1 MKRNYKLIT
10 TVLLLLSCV
19 WAFAAPARVTLSGKV
34 TDKAGD
40 ALPGVAVI
48 GASESVVTEVDG
60 TFQIQAN
67 AGTPVLFQCLG
78 FVDLTLEAGKDNFS
92 TVVMTEDLQ
101 QLEETVVVGF
111 ATQKK
116 INLTGSVASIGSEK
130 MEGHPVSN
138 AVEALQG
145 QIPGL
150 TITQSSGQLYG
161 HNAAMT
167 LRGQGTIG
175 QGSSGS
181 MLVLID
187 GMEGD
192 IYSINPQDI
201 ENISILKDAAASS
214 IYGSRAP
221 FGVML
226 VTTKS
231 GKEGKVSINYNNNFR
246 FSSPL
251 NLPHSADSYSWA
263 LYFNEGSN
271 NDGNGDDISP
281 ARLQRIKDYRDGK
294 ISYSTIPVEGG
305 QWGTAYTEGNDN
317 VDYYNVFF
325 RNVTFSHEHNLSING
340 GNKGIQYFVSANYL
354 KQNGLLNWDDL
365 DGLQRINVFGKVH
378 AKPYPF
384 MDISYSTRFIREDYH
399 EPTAL
404 TDNILQ
410 YFGQYLWP
418 VSPLY
423 DPNGILFNDVVL
435 RFTQGGQ
442 RSISNTTSA
451 HQLNLTLEPIKG
463 WTIVGDINY
472 RYRSYF
478 NKIVDKEVWQTC
490 VDGVSKGSS
499 WDDATGVTNDD
510 GRNQYLNINA
520 FTNYETELA
529 GHYFKVMG
537 GTQIEMYTVNNTYA
551 HKFGLILPS
560 QPYLSTTSGM
570 LHGENVSS
578 VVSGDES
585 AWRTVGFFGRVN
597 YNYKE
602 RYLLEANLRYDGSSR
617 FREASRWGLFPSVS
631 LGYNIAKEDYF
642 APAAPYVSTLKLRA
656 SYGSLGNQNTS
667 SYYPTYELIGIANSS
682 GNWLLDGEK
691 SNISW
696 PASKISGTLTWEKI
710 KSWNIGF
717 DLVALQGRL
726 SASADFFIRRTED
739 MIGPADE
746 LPVVFGTSVPNTNNT
761 DLESK
766 GFELEISW
774 KDTIAKQFHYGIKFV
789 LSDATTKITRY
800 SNPSKSLNT
809 YYAGMTLGEIWGF
822 ETIGIARTDD
832 EMLDHLFTLPNGGQ
846 TTLGSNWQAG
856 DIMYR
861 DLNEDG
867 TIDTGSYTTDDHG
880 DLRIIGNSTPRFN
893 YGIDLTMDW
902 MGIDL
907 RIFMQ
912 GVGKRDYFCGSKYFF
927 GSNGGSKWGTMVL
940 KEHLDFFRD
949 DEAHPLG
956 QNLDSYYP
964 RVYLNS
970 NKNVLCQTRYL
981 QDASY
986 MRIKN
991 VQLGYTLPQ
1000 SISKKFYVDKLRVF
1014 FSGENLWTF
1023 TSMTRLFDPETI
1035 GQNEQG
1041 NVYPLTR
1048 TYSFGLSLTF

>member
-1 MKRNYKLIT
+1 MNSISKFIPS
-10 TVLLLLSCV
+10 LLLILSCI
-19 WAFAAPARVTLSGKV
+19 WGQAAPVRQSLSGKV
-34 TDKAGD
+34 VDSMGE
-40 ALPGVAVI
+40 ALPGVAIIGKNESAVTDLEGNFRIEAESGSTVI
-48 GASESVVTEVDG
+48 
-60 TFQIQAN
+60 
-67 AGTPVLFQCLG
+67 FQCLG
-78 FVDLTLEAGKDNFS
+78 FNDLMLEVGKDNFS
-92 TVVMTEDLQ
+92 NVVLTDDLQ
-101 QLEETVVVGF
+101 QLDETVVVGF

-116 INLTGSVASIGSEK
+116 VNLTGSVAAIDSKK

-231 GKEGKVSINYNNNFR
+231 GKDGKVSVNYNNSFR

-271 NDGNGDDISP
+271 NDGNGDDIS
-281 ARLQRIKDYRDGK
+281 ATRLQRIKDYIDGK

-317 VDYYNVFF
+317 VDYYSVFF
-325 RNVTFSHEHNLSING
+325 RNVTFSHEHNLSLNG
-340 GNKGIQYFVSANYL
+340 GNKKVQYFVSANYL
-354 KQNGLLNWDDL
+354 KQNGLLNWDNL
-365 DGLQRINVFGKVH
+365 DGLQRINVFGKVQ
-378 AKPYPF
+378 AKPYKF

-399 EPTAL
+399 EPTTL
-404 TDNILQ
+404 SDDILQ

-423 DPNGILFNDVVL
+423 DPNGILFNDLVL

-451 HQLNLTLEPIKG
+451 HQFNITLEPLKG
-463 WTIVGDINY
+463 WKIVGDINY
-472 RYRSYF
+472 RYRSWF

-490 VDGVSKGSS
+490 VDGISKGSS
-499 WDDATGVTNDD
+499 WDDASGVANDD

-520 FTNYETELA
+520 YTDFEKEIN
-529 GHYFKVMG
+529 GHTFKVMG
-537 GTQIEMYTVNNTYA
+537 GAQLEFYGTQSTYA

-560 QPYLSTTSGM
+560 QPYLDTTSGM
-570 LHGENVSS
+570 LKGENVPS
-578 VVSGDES
+578 VVSGGASD
-585 AWRTVGFFGRVN
+585 WRTAGFFGRIN
-597 YNYKE
+597 YNWKE
-602 RYLLEANLRYDGSSR
+602 RYLIEANLRADGSSR
-617 FREASRWGLFPSVS
+617 FRRDSRWGFFPSVS
-631 LGYNIAKEDYF
+631 LGWNIAKENWF
-642 APAAPYVSTLKLRA
+642 APVSKQVSLLKVRA

-667 SYYPTYELIGIANSS
+667 SYYPTYELIGYANSA
-682 GNWLLDGEK
+682 GTWLLNGQK
-691 SNISW
+691 ANIAW
-696 PASKISGTLTWEKI
+696 PSTKISGTLTWEKI
-710 KSWNIGF
+710 KSWNVGLDIS
-717 DLVALQGRL
+717 ALQNRL
-726 SASADFFIRRTED
+726 NITLDGFIRRTED

-746 LPVVFGTSVPNTNNT
+746 LPVVFGTGVPNTNNT

-774 KDTIAKQFHYGIKFV
+774 KDSIAQKFHYGIKFV

-800 SNPSKSLNT
+800 SNPSKSLNM
-809 YYAGMTLGEIWGF
+809 YYAGMNLGEIWGY
-822 ETIGIARTDD
+822 ETVGIAKTDD
-832 EMLDHLFTLPNGGQ
+832 EMLDYLFTLPNGGQ
-846 TTLGSNWQAG
+846 TSLGANWQAG
-856 DIMYR
+856 DVMYR
-861 DLNEDG
+861 DLNGDG
-867 TIDTGSYTTDDHG
+867 KIDTGSFTTDDHG
-880 DLRIIGNSTPRFN
+880 DLRVIGNSTPRFN

-907 RIFMQ
+907 RIFLQ

-940 KEHLDFFRD
+940 KEHLDYFRNNEND
-949 DEAHPLG
+949 PLG
-956 QNLDSYYP
+956 LNMDSYYP

-970 NKNVLCQTRYL
+970 NKNVQCQTRYL
-981 QDASY
+981 QNASY

-991 VQLGYTLPQ
+991 VQLGYTLPKD
-1000 SISKKFYVDKLRVF
+1000 ISKKFYVENLRIF
-1014 FSGENLWTF
+1014 FSGENLYTF

-1048 TYSFGLSLTF
+1048 TWSFGLSLTF